1 MNRSADWFRRM
12 WHALFPRGDVV
23 VRPSDRFQAAVLAA
37 FVVLAVVAVPFAGVL
52 GSETAAQRGK
62 QAAEEAASRH
72 RVEATLLVDGPPQQ
86 AVGPDGLPSGPQ
98 PRDARWRLPGGG
110 FRVAQVDADPLTKAG
125 DPVVVWLDRAGDQVP
140 PPLDPRT
147 APVEG
152 VMTGFGVWAGFCALL
167 SLLYG
172 VLVLGLDRMR
182 LRHWE
187 REWTLELDGKT
198 RS

>member
-1 MNRSADWFRRM
+1 MTRSADWFKRM
-12 WHALFPRGDVV
+12 RHALFPRGGVV

-37 FVVLAVVAVPFAGVL
+37 FVVFALLAVPFAGVV

-62 QAAEEAASRH
+62 QATEEAASRH
-72 RVEATLLVDGPPQQ
+72 RVEATLLVDGPPQH
-86 AVGPDGLPSGPQ
+86 AVGPDGVPSGAQ
-98 PRDARWRLPGGG
+98 PRDARWRLPDGG
-110 FRVAQVDADPLTKAG
+110 FRVAQVDADPETKAG
-125 DPVVVWLDRAGDQVP
+125 DLVVVWLDRAGDPVP

-147 APVEG
+147 ASVEG
-152 VMTGFGVWAGFCALL
+152 AMTGFGAWAGFCALL

-172 VLVLGLDRMR
+172 ALVLGLDRRR
-182 LRHWE
+182 LRLWQ